1 MAGRSTKLV
10 YQMNESLMKVVKRLP
25 MAFVVLVAI
34 GQFLCA
40 SGSGN
45 PGTSEPLPDWINNMA
60 NVINIVIGI
69 MVLIPR
75 TRVLAASLS
84 VIVTVISMITN
95 YLVDGFEYFLQVLP
109 FSLVLL
115 VVSLYVYLH
124 YVKLRVSLLK
134 Y

>member
-1 MAGRSTKLV
+1 MAL
-10 YQMNESLMKVVKRLP
+10 
-25 MAFVVLVAI
+25 VVLVAI

-95 YLVDGFEYFLQVLP
+95 YLVDGPAYFFQVLP

-115 VVSLYVYLH
+115 GVSFYVWVHYVRVRAVSLDH
-124 YVKLRVSLLK
+124 RAFWLRR
-134 Y
+134 